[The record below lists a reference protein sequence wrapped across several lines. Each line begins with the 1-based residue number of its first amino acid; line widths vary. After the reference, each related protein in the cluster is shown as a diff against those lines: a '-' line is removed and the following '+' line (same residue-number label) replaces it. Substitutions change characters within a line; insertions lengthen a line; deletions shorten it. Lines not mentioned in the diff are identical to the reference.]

1 MSLGSFFRE
10 YVYIPLGG
18 NREGKGRTIRNTLIV
33 WGLTGLWHGANWTFI
48 LWGLYYGALLTID
61 LLGGRKLTKALP
73 GAVSRV
79 LTLALVMVGW
89 VIFYYPTLGQAFS
102 HLGAMFGFGQGLLDE
117 NALGV
122 IRTYSILPVI
132 YFLLSLPTGEWL
144 KTLTAR
150 MNLSPR
156 VGEIAGALVM
166 LALAAYSVIFIEGLS
181 SNPFIYFQF

>member
-1 MSLGSFFRE
+1 
-10 YVYIPLGG
+10 
-18 NREGKGRTIRNTLIV
+18 
-33 WGLTGLWHGANWTFI
+33 
-48 LWGLYYGALLTID
+48 
-61 LLGGRKLTKALP
+61 
-73 GAVSRV
+73 
-79 LTLALVMVGW
+79 
-89 VIFYYPTLGQAFS
+89 
-102 HLGAMFGFGQGLLDE
+102 MFGFGQGLMDE

-144 KTLTAR
+144 KALTAR